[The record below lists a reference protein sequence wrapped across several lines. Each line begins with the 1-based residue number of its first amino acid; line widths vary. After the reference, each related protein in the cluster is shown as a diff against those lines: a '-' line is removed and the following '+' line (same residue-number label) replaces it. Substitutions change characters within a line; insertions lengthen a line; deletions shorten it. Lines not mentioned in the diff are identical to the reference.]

1 MPYTGHHL
9 AYPELVNSHLFL
21 LPANH
26 IRPVEDHSEPGD
38 EVELG
43 DGVGECQEE
52 HYNQESLF
60 YSSEDIQGPN

>member
-1 MPYTGHHL
+1 MPYAGYHL
-9 AYPELVNSHLFL
+9 ACPEVVNSHLLL

-26 IRPVEDHSEPGD
+26 IRRVEDHS
-38 EVELG
+38 ELG

-52 HYNQESLF
+52 DYNQESLF